1 MFTLS
6 KFEFINE
13 FILVNALGI
22 SKRISLNSFING
34 GKIKIADVRNMNV
47 KRIKTNIR
55 EKGLGI
61 LNNLLNW
68 LHKLQIIFAKTKEH
82 IISKKK
88 SLKLQNIRKIN
99 ATTSNLK
106 KRELFNF
113 IVNYLLFRI
122 S

>member
-6 KFEFINE
+6 KFEFNNE
-13 FILVNALGI
+13 FILVNALGM

-34 GKIKIADVRNMNV
+34 GKIKIAEVRNINV
-47 KRIKTNIR
+47 KKINTNIR

-61 LNNLLNW
+61 FNNLLNW
-68 LHKLQIIFAKTKEH
+68 LHRLQIIFAKTKEH

-99 ATTSNLK
+99 VTTSNLK

-113 IVNYLLFRI
+113 VVNYLLFRI